1 MCYEDFNG
9 VPKCSTLNSVN
20 QFYYIGFEAY
30 SNDVLNGVVKDL
42 NTGINGGTLN
52 QAVIKEWP
60 AATLNAL
67 NTVDLSTTAGRDSI
81 TDWEAE
87 NPFKIKLIEGTTFV
101 VQLGSSSDSTA
112 DLTALAG
119 NAASIEVLY
128 LSGTAADSL
137 ELHKDATT
145 ASDAVLTPQG
155 RVVWADN
162 VFASKI
168 SGTPFSSAFSPEHP
182 VLPAYSFT
190 VPAGTAG
197 DDVVAA
203 IKFCSAADDSVC
215 RVTSIVVESISPPN
229 GSPIRIVEH
238 SSNDNVA
245 MSLGLPLSAFKSY
258 DTAKASKTGCSG
270 CDDKVTLYDM
280 RQPTDVFT
288 IEAGA
293 GELLSWKATGSATIE
308 YERPTKD
315 LDGNYVHTSEE
326 L

>member
-1 MCYEDFNG
+1 M
-9 VPKCSTLNSVN
+9 PKCSALNSVN
-20 QFYYIGFEAY
+20 TFYYIGFEAY

-42 NTGINGGTLN
+42 NKGINGGTLN

-67 NTVDLSTTAGRDSI
+67 STVDLSTTAGRDSI

-128 LSGTAADSL
+128 LSGTAAGSL

-145 ASDAVLTPQG
+145 ASDAILTPQG
-155 RVVWADN
+155 RVVWADT
-162 VFASKI
+162 VLASKI
-168 SGTPFSSAFSPEHP
+168 SGTPLSSAFSPEHP

-203 IKFCSAADDSVC
+203 IKFCSAADDTVC
-215 RVTSIVVESISPPN
+215 RVTSIVVESISPPLV
-229 GSPIRIVEH
+229 GIGVVEQ

-258 DTAKASKTGCSG
+258 DTAKASKTACSG

-315 LDGNYVHTSEE
+315 LDGNYVQNSEE

>member
-1 MCYEDFNG
+1 MD
-9 VPKCSTLNSVN
+9 
-20 QFYYIGFEAY
+20 YYIGFEAY
-30 SNDVLNGVVKDL
+30 SNDVLNRVVKDL
-42 NTGINGGTLN
+42 NKGINGGTLN
-52 QAVIKEWP
+52 QAIIKEWP

-67 NTVDLSTTAGRDSI
+67 STVDLSTTAGRDSI
-81 TDWEAE
+81 TNWEAE
-87 NPFKIKLIEGTTFV
+87 NPFKIKLIEGTTLV
-101 VQLGSSSDSTA
+101 VQLGSSSDSAA
-112 DLTALAG
+112 DLTTLAG

-128 LSGTAADSL
+128 VSGDEAGTL

-145 ASDAVLTPQG
+145 DCDEVLTPQG
-155 RVVWADN
+155 RVVWADT
-162 VFASKI
+162 VHAQKI

-203 IKFCSAADDSVC
+203 IKFCTAPDDTVC
-215 RVTSIVVESISPPN
+215 RVTSIVVESISPPS
-229 GSPIRIVEH
+229 GSSIRVVEQ

-258 DTAKASKTGCSG
+258 DTAKASKTECSG

-308 YERPTKD
+308 YEQPTKD
-315 LDGNYVHTSEE
+315 LDGNYVQNSEE

>member
-1 MCYEDFNG
+1 M
-9 VPKCSTLNSVN
+9 
-20 QFYYIGFEAY
+20 
-30 SNDVLNGVVKDL
+30 LNGVVKDL
-42 NTGINGGTLN
+42 NKGINGGTLN
-52 QAVIKEWP
+52 QAIIKEWP

-67 NTVDLSTTAGRDSI
+67 SPVDLSTTAGRDSI

-87 NPFKIKLIEGTTFV
+87 NPFKIKLIEGTTLV
-101 VQLGSSSDSTA
+101 VQLGSSSDSAA

-128 LSGTAADSL
+128 KSGTAAGSL
-137 ELHKDATT
+137 DLHKDATT
-145 ASDAVLTPQG
+145 ASDETLTPQG
-155 RVVWADN
+155 RVVWADTRPEL
-162 VFASKI
+162 ASKI
-168 SGTPFSSAFSPEHP
+168 SGTPLPSAFSPEHP

-203 IKFCSAADDSVC
+203 IKFCSAAADDTVC
-215 RVTSIVVESISPPN
+215 RVISIVVESISPPN
-229 GSPIRIVEH
+229 GSPIRVVEH

-258 DTAKASKTGCSG
+258 DTAKASKTACSG

-308 YERPTKD
+308 YEQPTKD
-315 LDGNYVHTSEE
+315 LDGNYVQNSEE

>member
-1 MCYEDFNG
+1 M
-9 VPKCSTLNSVN
+9 
-20 QFYYIGFEAY
+20 
-30 SNDVLNGVVKDL
+30 LNGVVKDL
-42 NTGINGGTLN
+42 NKGINGGTLN
-52 QAVIKEWP
+52 QAIIKEWP

-67 NTVDLSTTAGRDSI
+67 STVDLSTTAGRDSI

-87 NPFKIKLIEGTTFV
+87 NPFKIKLIEGTTLV
-101 VQLGSSSDSTA
+101 VQLGSSSDSAA
-112 DLTALAG
+112 DLAALAG

-128 LSGTAADSL
+128 VDGTAADSL

-145 ASDAVLTPQG
+145 ASDTVLIPQG
-155 RVVWADN
+155 RVVWADT
-162 VFASKI
+162 VLASKI

-190 VPAGTAG
+190 VPVGTAG

-203 IKFCSAADDSVC
+203 IKFCSAADDTVC
-215 RVTSIVVESISPPN
+215 RVTSIVVESISAPN
-229 GSPIRIVEH
+229 LSPIRVVEH
-238 SSNDNVA
+238 DSNDNVA

-258 DTAKASKTGCSG
+258 DTAKASKTACSG

-308 YERPTKD
+308 YEQPTKD
-315 LDGNYVHTSEE
+315 LDGNYVHSSEE